1 MDPFYI
7 VVISII
13 YAIKMTCKGICSRYK
28 AQKPVGTGRYA
39 SGQRRCQICEIFINW
54 EGLWCP
60 CCGYRLRTKPRN
72 LKYKAKLRARV
83 EADAASLKSQTVQ
96 VPQVEVVSAESSD
109 FVKTTLE
116 TAVSEGWTK
125 TKTVEELR
133 KSEGRMTIK
142 RARELTKEAFDSKKT
157 TVETPAIQTAESSDF
172 VKTTLE
178 TAVSEGWTKTKT
190 VEELRKSEERM
201 TIKKARDLVKEA
213 FKTNSEPIAIKA

>member
-1 MDPFYI
+1 
-7 VVISII
+7 
-13 YAIKMTCKGICSRYK
+13 MTCKGICSRYK

-83 EADAASLKSQTVQ
+83 EADAASLKSQTVEA
-96 VPQVEVVSAESSD
+96 PQVATVSAESSDFVKTTLETAVSEGWTKTKTIEELRKSEERITIKKARELTKVAFEVKNAPVETPVKVSAESSD

-133 KSEGRMTIK
+133 KSE
-142 RARELTKEAFDSKKT
+142 
-157 TVETPAIQTAESSDF
+157 
-172 VKTTLE
+172 
-178 TAVSEGWTKTKT
+178 
-190 VEELRKSEERM
+190 ERI

-213 FKTNSEPIAIKA
+213 FETKSEPIPIKA